1 MHRLKYL
8 SSESFIEGIIV
19 EKTDGS
25 VTIDLKGRMGQLKI
39 PLRMLITDY
48 PIELGQEI
56 GMMMSYPEVLGPEI
70 NEKYATNVLKNAKR
84 SQE

>member
-19 EKTDGS
+19 KKTDGS

-56 GMMMSYPEVLGPEI
+56 GMMMSYPEVLSPEI
-70 NEKYATNVLKNAKR
+70 NEKYAAIAQKNAKR
-84 SQE
+84 SEE